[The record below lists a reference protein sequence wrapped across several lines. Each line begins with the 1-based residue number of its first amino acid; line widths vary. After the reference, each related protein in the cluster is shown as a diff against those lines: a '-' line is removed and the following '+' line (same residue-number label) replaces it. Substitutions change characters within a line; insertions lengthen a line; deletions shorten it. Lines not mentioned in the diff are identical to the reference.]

1 MCFNLGDSRVVLAQ
15 ERPND
20 RHPNPNLRKDDVWHR
35 NKFRESLARMEL
47 DRISE
52 ECPVHNQNG
61 QVNKIKKKQ
70 RDFFMQIKDEGG
82 SAFIRSQ
89 YKCGRGVCLIF
100 LSFDLVAVFLFVMKI
115 LICIG

>member
-61 QVNKIKKKQ
+61 QVNKIKKKNREISLCRLKMRAVQ
-70 RDFFMQIKDEGG
+70 LSSDHSTSVDEVCVSFFC
-82 SAFIRSQ
+82 R
-89 YKCGRGVCLIF
+89 LI
-100 LSFDLVAVFLFVMKI
+100 
-115 LICIG
+115 